1 MNYTEACLFR
11 EQNLSLIGTLD
22 EKGFQIGELI
32 MVPCD
37 SDQRELFFQQY
48 LVSYDAKEAIK
59 QFVDAEV
66 EVWAIDLNYLKRFG
80 VIYYNKLT

>member
-1 MNYTEACLFR
+1 
-11 EQNLSLIGTLD
+11 
-22 EKGFQIGELI
+22 